1 MAPDDRSQ
9 PADSIVPGLMPLP
22 GRVRLATLVL
32 LRWLGIAGQLL
43 AVFTVYFGLRYPL
56 PLLYCLLV
64 IGASAVL
71 NIIVSLRYPSI
82 KRLTA
87 RETAAYLAFDIIQLS
102 AMLALTGGLQN
113 PFALLVIAPVVISAT
128 TLPPRSTIV
137 LMVLAFV
144 AVTFLAFYH
153 WPLPWF
159 SDAPLRLPVT
169 YVVGLWSALVL
180 GIGFTSVYAWRIATE
195 AKRMSEALS
204 ATQAVLARE
213 QRMSAVGGLAAAAA
227 HELGTPLATIALVA
241 KELRHALPSKGPLAE
256 DVTLLGSQVE
266 RCREILRRLSVRP
279 EESEGALGEAAIGAV
294 LEEIIAP
301 HQGFGIM
308 IELSLPDDH
317 AQQPLVRRSPELLH
331 GLGNLIEN
339 AVDFAKNR
347 VQVEARW
354 DDARVTVTVTDD
366 GPGFLPEVL
375 DRLGEPYVTTRGA
388 LAGVSEGEPDVPQ
401 GMGLGFFIAKT
412 LLERIGGKISVANL
426 GGTGGASVTLS
437 WPRGPAQAASV
448 AAAAPVPQAA
458 L

>member
-1 MAPDDRSQ
+1 
-9 PADSIVPGLMPLP
+9 
-22 GRVRLATLVL
+22 
-32 LRWLGIAGQLL
+32 
-43 AVFTVYFGLRYPL
+43 
-56 PLLYCLLV
+56 
-64 IGASAVL
+64 
-71 NIIVSLRYPSI
+71 
-82 KRLTA
+82 
-87 RETAAYLAFDIIQLS
+87 
-102 AMLALTGGLQN
+102 
-113 PFALLVIAPVVISAT
+113 
-128 TLPPRSTIV
+128 
-137 LMVLAFV
+137 MVLAFV
-144 AVTFLAFYH
+144 AVTILAFYH

-159 SDAPLRLPVT
+159 GDAPLRLPVT

-195 AKRMSEALS
+195 AKRMSDALA

-241 KELRHALPSKGPLAE
+241 KELKRTLPNKGPLAE

-294 LEEIIAP
+294 LDEVITP
-301 HQGFGIM
+301 HRGFGIT
-308 IELSLPDDH
+308 IEFSLAHDN

-339 AVDFAKNR
+339 AVDFARSR

-354 DDARVTVTVTDD
+354 DDARISVTVTDD
-366 GPGFLPEVL
+366 GPGFSPEVL
-375 DRLGEPYVTTRGA
+375 DRLGEPYVSTRGA
-388 LAGVSEGEPDVPQ
+388 ATDLSAGEPEVPQ

-412 LLERIGGKISVANL
+412 LLERIGAKISVTNL
-426 GGTGGASVTLS
+426 GGTGGASVTVS
-437 WPRGPAQAASV
+437 WPRGPAREAAVV
-448 AAAAPVPQAA
+448 AAPSMPQAA